1 MGFNLILMIGI
12 LKVGHGNIRSLTN
25 ILEQLGMS
33 PKLVSSKN
41 EIPFLDKLI
50 IPGVGSFNSAMNDLK
65 NKDLIESIRKHSE
78 SKDILGICI
87 GMQLM
92 MNTGDEG
99 GKANGIGLIDGIVE
113 KLPINLGRLP
123 HIGWNEINAD
133 DNCILMDKVQS
144 KSNVYFV
151 HSYHCE
157 INESIPRIYSNF
169 HGYNFVAGFQKNNIF
184 GTQFHPEKSQNV
196 GIQIIKNF
204 LQK

>member
-1 MGFNLILMIGI
+1 MIGI
-12 LKVGHGNIRSLTN
+12 LKIGHGNIRSLTN
-25 ILEQLGMS
+25 ILELLGMN
-33 PKLVSSKN
+33 PKLVSSKD

-50 IPGVGSFNSAMNDLK
+50 LPGVGSFNTAMNDLK
-65 NKDLIESIRKHSE
+65 SKDLIEPIRKHSE

-92 MNTGDEG
+92 MNIGDEG
-99 GKANGIGLIDGIVE
+99 GKAKGIGLVDGSVE

-123 HIGWNEINAD
+123 HIGWNEINAEN
-133 DNCILMDKVQS
+133 NCILMNQVQD

-151 HSYHCE
+151 HSYHCK
-157 INESIPRIYSNF
+157 INESIPKIYSSF
-169 HGYNFVAGFQKNNIF
+169 HGYNFIAGFQKNNIF

-196 GIQIIKNF
+196 GFQVIKNF